1 MATRIREMVT
11 VTKAAY
17 ELGVSRQTIHTR
29 MKEYDLYVE
38 DIGEAVGRRAALC
51 LVDLT
56 ELLTLFGVGPGGK
69 GEL

>member
-1 MATRIREMVT
+1 MAARIRQMVT

-29 MKEYDLYVE
+29 IKAYDLYVE

-51 LVDLT
+51 LVDLD
-56 ELLTLFGVGPGGK
+56 EMFALFAVVPR
-69 GEL
+69 EN